1 MIAAIYWLA
10 IFAAVLVNVT
20 ALTLLALRYIPFPAI
35 ARTTGILLVCLAL
48 FSLEHFVGLGQ
59 LYPLFLPL
67 TALSLFVI
75 WLERARFLDE
85 NFRAAELVFLCAL
98 LFGALWR
105 LTTPDIVE
113 DNDRLSD
120 FHLVSNYLSGER
132 LPPIDNWLPHQRL
145 NYYYAFQHYAAA
157 LLGRLFGMGPG
168 ASLNFA
174 AVFLSAL
181 VLALAWEFLTI
192 LRVRFGLKLL
202 SVAALAIGGIGVSPL
217 FHLITSPFPS
227 GFFHGASAYHDVL
240 YNSRFVGWFET
251 PVASD
256 VWRSLF
262 GETQRSFLLPIETFG
277 YQYVLGGY
285 HAVLSG
291 FLLLFLALTIIVA
304 LPHSSKEVRARLEF
318 LLGLSLPL
326 TLCSNAW
333 AFPLQAA
340 LIGSWTIWDRRVS
353 GRWDLLFLA
362 SGAAIGVLVL
372 LPYLAG
378 LGAAVTYLRPQL
390 VTVNERAPL
399 AQFLMVFWPLI
410 MLAVAVPIAGLTR
423 SLAGF
428 LAALF
433 LGLLVFT
440 ELFNFYDGSYSG
452 EFARF
457 NATLKWWGW
466 IFTGGVFAISA
477 FLLASDRRAVRIVA
491 AITLVLISVFAVDT
505 GRLFAFRGFGGNID
519 GSRFYAQDLSNAR
532 MMDYLANAPRGIML
546 EKVYEE
552 RPIDTG
558 IYGSF
563 AVKPSLVGV
572 PWILNVWRRD
582 LTELPSLIAE
592 IKSFYAGSHT
602 QAARFLADHNIRYVV
617 WSTRE
622 SRDIDTWKKIADQ
635 ISSDFRWLEFSR
647 SSDAHIGLWIRR

>member
-1 MIAAIYWLA
+1 MIEAIYWLA
-10 IFAAVLVNVT
+10 IFAVVLVNVT
-20 ALTLLALRYIPFPAI
+20 ALTLLTLRYIPFPAT
-35 ARTTGILLVCLAL
+35 ARATGLILVCLAL
-48 FSLEHFVGLGQ
+48 FSLEHFVGLGE
-59 LYPLFLPL
+59 LYPIFLPL
-67 TALSLFVI
+67 TALSLYVI
-75 WLERARFLDE
+75 WLERARILDE
-85 NFRAAELVFLCAL
+85 DFRTAELVFLCAL

-105 LTTPDIVE
+105 LTSPDIVE

-132 LPPIDNWLPHQRL
+132 LPPVDNWLPYQRL
-145 NYYYAFQHYAAA
+145 NYYYAFQHYSAA
-157 LLGRLFGMGPG
+157 LLGRLFGLGPG

-174 AVFLSAL
+174 AVILGAL

-192 LRVRFGLKLL
+192 LRMRFGLKLL
-202 SVAALAIGGIGVSPL
+202 SIAALAIGGTGISPL

-240 YNSRFVGWFET
+240 YNSRFVGWFDT
-251 PVASD
+251 TVASD
-256 VWRSLF
+256 AWRALF
-262 GETQRSFLLPIETFG
+262 GEIQRSFLLPIETFG

-291 FLLLFLALTIIVA
+291 FLLLFFALTIIVA
-304 LPHSSKEVRARLEF
+304 LPQSSKTVRARLEF
-318 LLGLSLPL
+318 LLGLTLPL

-340 LIGSWTIWDRRVS
+340 LIGSWVIWDRRVS
-353 GRWDLLFLA
+353 GHWELLFLA
-362 SGAAIGVLVL
+362 SGVAIGVLVL

-378 LGAAVTYLRPQL
+378 LGTAVTYLRPQL
-390 VTVNERAPL
+390 VTMNERAPI
-399 AQFLMVFWPLI
+399 AQFLIVFWPLI
-410 MLAVAVPIAGLTR
+410 VLAVAVPLAGHAR

-428 LAALF
+428 LASLF
-433 LGLLVFT
+433 LGLLVLA
-440 ELFNFYDGSYSG
+440 ELLNFFDGSYSG

-457 NATLKWWGW
+457 NAALKWWGW

-477 FLLASDRRAVRIVA
+477 FLLASDRRAVRAVA

-505 GRLFAFRGFGGNID
+505 GRIFAFRGLSGKVD

-532 MMDYLANAPRGIML
+532 MMDYLANATRGIVL

-552 RPIDTG
+552 RPIDAG

-572 PWILNVWRRD
+572 PWILNVWKRD
-582 LTELPSLIAE
+582 LSELPGLVAE
-592 IKSFYAGSHT
+592 IKSFYAGSHA
-602 QAARFLADHNIRYVV
+602 QAARFLTGHNVRYVV
-617 WSTRE
+617 WSVRE
-622 SRDIDTWKKIADQ
+622 SRDLDAWRKIADQ
-635 ISSDFRWLEFSR
+635 IGSDFRWLEFSR
-647 SSDAHIGLWIRR
+647 YPDAHIGMWIRQ

>member
-1 MIAAIYWLA
+1 
-10 IFAAVLVNVT
+10 
-20 ALTLLALRYIPFPAI
+20 
-35 ARTTGILLVCLAL
+35 
-48 FSLEHFVGLGQ
+48 LGQ

-132 LPPIDNWLPHQRL
+132 LPPIDNWLPYQRL

-157 LLGRLFGMGPG
+157 LLGRLFGLGPG

-174 AVFLSAL
+174 AVILSAL

-217 FHLITSPFPS
+217 FHLTTSPFPS
-227 GFFHGASAYHDVL
+227 GFLHGASAYHDVL

-304 LPHSSKEVRARLEF
+304 LPHSSREVRARLEF

-362 SGAAIGVLVL
+362 SGVAIGVLVL

-390 VTVNERAPL
+390 VTVNERAPI

-410 MLAVAVPIAGLTR
+410 MLAVTVPIAGLTR

-440 ELFNFYDGSYSG
+440 ELFNFYDGGYSG
-452 EFARF
+452 EFSRF

-477 FLLASDRRAVRIVA
+477 FLLASNRRAVRSVA
-491 AITLVLISVFAVDT
+491 AITLVLISLFAVDT
-505 GRLFAFRGFGGNID
+505 GRVFAFRGFGGNID
-519 GSRFYAQDLSNAR
+519 GSRFYAQDPSNAR
-532 MMDYLANAPRGIML
+532 MIDYLANAPRGIVL

-582 LTELPSLIAE
+582 LTELPGLIAE
-592 IKSFYAGSHT
+592 IKSFYAGRHA
-602 QAARFLADHNIRYVV
+602 QAARFLSDHNVRYVV

-635 ISSDFRWLEFSR
+635 IGSDFRWLEFSR
-647 SSDAHIGLWIRR
+647 YPDAHIGLWIRR